1 MVLDHP
7 PEAVWAVIRPF
18 DHYAWAGVETEVSIE
33 DGKAGD
39 QVGAIRRFEIGG
51 RFTKQVLLAHSD
63 VERSY
68 TYAFSGPCP
77 FPVEDYRATIR
88 VLPITADGR
97 SLVEWWATFDC
108 DLDERAQW
116 VEHFEQKG
124 FKVWLEALRRF
135 MDGAARAQLM
145 EGATSAQRMEGA
157 TSARAAQNENRA
169 SDGASARD
177 ARTRWALTSLG
188 G

>member
-1 MVLDHP
+1 MAKAYFSMVLEHST
-7 PEAVWAVIRPF
+7 EAIWAVIRPF
-18 DHYAWAGVETEVSIE
+18 DHYAWAGVETEVQVE

-39 QVGAIRRFEIGG
+39 QVGAVRRFTIGG
-51 RFTKQVLLAHSD
+51 RITRQVLLAHSD

-68 TYAFSGPCP
+68 SYAFTGSCP

-88 VLPITADGR
+88 VVPITADGR

-135 MDGAARAQLM
+135 MDSAA
-145 EGATSAQRMEGA
+145 
-157 TSARAAQNENRA
+157 SARAAQNENRA
-169 SDGASARD
+169 SSGPSSIGQPRSNARL
-177 ARTRWALTSLG
+177 RWALTSLG

>member
-1 MVLDHP
+1 MAKAYFSMVLDHA

-18 DHYAWAGVETEVSIE
+18 DHYAWAGVETQVSIE

-39 QVGAIRRFEIGG
+39 QVGSIRRFEIGG
-51 RFTKQVLLAHSD
+51 RVTKQKLLAHSD

-68 TYAFSGPCP
+68 SYGFEGPCP

-97 SLVEWWATFDC
+97 SLVEWWAVFDC
-108 DLDERAQW
+108 DLDERSQW

-124 FKVWLEALRRF
+124 FKLWLEALRRF
-135 MDGAARAQLM
+135 MDDEARTR
-145 EGATSAQRMEGA
+145 AT
-157 TSARAAQNENRA
+157 QNENRA
-169 SDGASARD
+169 SGLLSRSNARL
-177 ARTRWALTSLG
+177 RWALTSLG